1 MNLLEITYDT
11 TDGEIT
17 TFVKSWY
24 SKEVTNSFDRS
35 KIYCRVLRPDDDKYK
50 EGINS
55 ADTVSKDNCFHFPEL
70 GEHEGGFYFAD
81 VENIL
86 PYFGWG
92 CDYCFVKIPDDA
104 TIFKQNPNC
113 HFGCNVW
120 RSDKIILSKPKKVDV
135 EGIKLLYK
143 MGMKINEEGYCIE
156 EFAAT
161 YTYLYTDQE
170 LASIMNLLQ
179 DLKNKESMIP

>member
-70 GEHEGGFYFAD
+70 
-81 VENIL
+81 ENM
-86 PYFGWG
+86 
-92 CDYCFVKIPDDA
+92 
-104 TIFKQNPNC
+104 
-113 HFGCNVW
+113 
-120 RSDKIILSKPKKVDV
+120 KVV
-135 EGIKLLYK
+135 FTLL
-143 MGMKINEEGYCIE
+143 M
-156 EFAAT
+156 
-161 YTYLYTDQE
+161 
-170 LASIMNLLQ
+170 
-179 DLKNKESMIP
+179 